1 MTWKQRKRCLDR
13 LAGEEGW
20 SRKVWGGSL
29 TVCLAY
35 PNLYRTGMSNLGFQ
49 AVYALIN
56 RHPACLCERV
66 FLPEP
71 GDESHPA
78 DGAPLISIE
87 SQRPLTDFDMIAFSL
102 SFENDYPQILR
113 MLEMAGIPLD
123 RLLSSAPRCEN
134 RISPSIFRRSA
145 AD

>member
-1 MTWKQRKRCLDR
+1 MTWKQKKRCLDL

-20 SRKVWGGSL
+20 TRKVWGEYL

-56 RHPACLCERV
+56 RHPGCLCERV

-71 GDESHPA
+71 GEEPRAGGRRAPDQHRIATAA
-78 DGAPLISIE
+78 DGV
-87 SQRPLTDFDMIAFSL
+87 RH
-102 SFENDYPQILR
+102 R
-113 MLEMAGIPLD
+113 
-123 RLLSSAPRCEN
+123 RLLALL
-134 RISPSIFRRSA
+134 
-145 AD
+145 